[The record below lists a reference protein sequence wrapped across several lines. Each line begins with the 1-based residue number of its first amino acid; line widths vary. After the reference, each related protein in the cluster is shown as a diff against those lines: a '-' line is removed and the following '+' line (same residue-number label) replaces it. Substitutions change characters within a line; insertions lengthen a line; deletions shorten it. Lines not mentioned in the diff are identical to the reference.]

1 MFEKQGN
8 YVTIFCCRKSFDSNR
23 NLSVKSGWTIN
34 QRHLWIRLALFEK
47 VLSDIIEYLVQ
58 CANKYYEKDALLS
71 DPVHGPILA
80 SLLGESIMVHAGY

>member
-1 MFEKQGN
+1 M
-8 YVTIFCCRKSFDSNR
+8 
-23 NLSVKSGWTIN
+23 KSGWNSGIN

-58 CANKYYEKDALLS
+58 SANKYYEKDALVA

-80 SLLGESIMVHAGY
+80 SLLGESVVVHAG